1 MLAVSAVASEML
13 VPAADTADCTCPLI
27 ALAVPA
33 ESPPFMMST
42 AVAMIFLLVV
52 SSFSGVP
59 FDALNVTPYG
69 APEIR
74 VTHRVY
80 LSADQL
86 FTALRVYVHRPA
98 SLHLFR
104 FVPDLYASMRLQ
116 MLAVLGARGNQAS
129 VYHRAIRLDVRYHCH
144 AFRQRLMPALVKHP
158 VDLHEFA
165 CSHRLSIPV
174 HSVVDRQRSEEH
186 TSELQ
191 SQSNLVCR

>member
-59 FDALNVTPYG
+59 FDAINVTPYG

-98 SLHLFR
+98 RLQFVR
-104 FVPDLYASMRLQ
+104 FVAYLDASMRLQ

-129 VYHRAIRLDVRYHCH
+129 VYHRAIRLDVVNDHR
-144 AFRQRLMPALVKHP
+144 AFGDWLMAALVQYT
-158 VDLHEFA
+158 VDLYPRAFCHILFQ
-165 CSHRLSIPV
+165 CH
-174 HSVVDRQRSEEH
+174 VDVSPNP
-186 TSELQ
+186 S
-191 SQSNLVCR
+191 